1 MKEPNRV
8 DEYVGIRLRRL
19 RRLTGYSQT
28 KLAELLGITF
38 QQIQK
43 YEKGVNRISASRLQH
58 IANIFQ
64 IPVSH
69 FFEGAPA
76 ISTPTADSA
85 APEASSP
92 EVADLLAT
100 RDGVRLAKAF
110 ASIRN
115 LKTRRR
121 IVALTEAMGDAEET
135 CEAEQDRPTGAGPG
149 CG

>member
-8 DEYVGIRLRRL
+8 DEHVGVRLRRL

-28 KLAELLGITF
+28 KLAALLGLTF

-64 IPVSH
+64 VPVSH
-69 FFEGAPA
+69 FFEGVPDVCAPA
-76 ISTPTADSA
+76 ADV
-85 APEASSP
+85 APEDPPP

-100 RDGVRLAKAF
+100 RDGIRLAKAF
-110 ASIRN
+110 ASIKN
-115 LKTRRR
+115 IKTRRR
-121 IVALTEAMGDAEET
+121 IVALTEALGGIEGASDAEHDD
-135 CEAEQDRPTGAGPG
+135 AGGARPD
-149 CG
+149 

>member
-1 MKEPNRV
+1 MKEPNQV
-8 DEYVGIRLRRL
+8 DEYVGVRLRRL

-28 KLAELLGITF
+28 KLGELLGITF

-64 IPVSH
+64 VPVSH

-76 ISTPTADSA
+76 FSSSAADSA
-85 APEASSP
+85 PKTPPP

-110 ASIRN
+110 ASIRSI
-115 LKTRRR
+115 KTRRR
-121 IVALTEAMGDAEET
+121 IVALTEAMGDAEEASDT
-135 CEAEQDRPTGAGPG
+135 ERDAGAGTRPG
-149 CG
+149 RD

>member
-64 IPVSH
+64 VPVAH
-69 FFEGAPA
+69 FFDGAPA
-76 ISTPTADSA
+76 MSTPAADSA
-85 APEASSP
+85 PDAPPP

-100 RDGVRLAKAF
+100 RDGIRLAKAF

-115 LKTRRR
+115 VKTRRR
-121 IVALTEAMGDAEET
+121 IVALTEAMGDSEEAS
-135 CEAEQDRPTGAGPG
+135 EAEQRHPTGAGPG
-149 CG
+149 CD

>member
-8 DEYVGIRLRRL
+8 DEYVGIRLRRM

-64 IPVSH
+64 VPVSH
-69 FFEGAPA
+69 FFEGAPV
-76 ISTPTADSA
+76 ISTPATDT
-85 APEASSP
+85 APEAPSP

-100 RDGVRLAKAF
+100 RDGIRLAKAF

-115 LKTRRR
+115 FKTRRR
-121 IVALTEAMGDAEET
+121 IVALTEAMGDAEEAS
-135 CEAEQDRPTGAGPG
+135 EAEPGRATAAGSG
-149 CG
+149 CD

>member
-8 DEYVGIRLRRL
+8 DEYVGIRLRRM

-64 IPVSH
+64 IPVAH
-69 FFEGAPA
+69 FFEGAPVIPPPA
-76 ISTPTADSA
+76 ADSTPE
-85 APEASSP
+85 APPP
-92 EVADLLAT
+92 EVTDLLAT

-121 IVALTEAMGDAEET
+121 IVALTEAMGDAAEA
-135 CEAEQDRPTGAGPG
+135 CEAEQGRATGAGPG
-149 CG
+149 CD

>member
-1 MKEPNRV
+1 MKEPNQV
-8 DEYVGIRLRRL
+8 DEYVGVRLRRL

-28 KLAELLGITF
+28 KLGDLLGITF

-58 IANIFQ
+58 IARIFQ
-64 IPVSH
+64 VPVSH

-76 ISTPTADSA
+76 ASTPAADSA
-85 APEASSP
+85 PEAPSP
-92 EVADLLAT
+92 KVADLLAT

-110 ASIRN
+110 ASIRS

-121 IVALTEAMGDAEET
+121 IVALTEAMGNAEE
-135 CEAEQDRPTGAGPG
+135 ASDSEQDAGAGTGPG
-149 CG
+149 RD